1 MLWYYI
7 IRLALRSILKN
18 RMRSLLT
25 TLGIVIGVAS
35 VIALVSIG
43 RGTQAKIEGQIA
55 TLGTNLIT
63 IRPGRATSFG
73 VSKGASS
80 LNTLTLED
88 IARIE
93 EDAPSVQ
100 YVSPVISVSAQ
111 VISESKNW
119 STSIQ
124 GVSESFLEIRDWALE
139 RGSFFTRND
148 VKARK
153 KVAVLGKT
161 VATELFGDADPVGA
175 RIRIGTIPFTVI
187 GVLEAKGEG
196 MGGRDQDDIVMAP
209 STTVLYRMSDGKS
222 VGTIMASAVSAQATD
237 QAEKEMTS
245 ILRSQ
250 HRIPEGQEDDFHVH
264 NQTEITETAQSV
276 TNTIIT
282 LLSAIAAVSLLVGG
296 IGIMNIMLVSVTE
309 RTREIGIRLAV
320 GARESDVLAQFLV
333 ESFILSL
340 SGGVIGTAVGVAIGY
355 ILARWMG
362 QSIVVDPVWVL
373 TACIFSGAVGIFF
386 GFYPARKASRL
397 DPIEALRYE

>member
-80 LNTLTLED
+80 LNTLTMED
-88 IARIE
+88 IDRIE
-93 EDAPSVQ
+93 EDAPSVAHVTPLITVQ
-100 YVSPVISVSAQ
+100 AQ
-111 VISESKNW
+111 IISESKNW

-139 RGSFFTRND
+139 RGSFFTERD

-161 VATELFGDADPVGA
+161 VATELFGDTDPVGA
-175 RIRIGTIPFTVI
+175 RIRIGTIPFTVL
-187 GVLEAKGEG
+187 GVLEEKGEA
-196 MGGRDQDDIVMAP
+196 MGGKDQDDVVLAP
-209 STTVLYRMSDGKS
+209 ATTVLYRMSDGKS
-222 VGTIMASAVSAQATD
+222 VGSIMASAVSADETD
-237 QAEKEMTS
+237 KAQEEMTS

-340 SGGVIGTAVGVAIGY
+340 SGGLIGTSVGVAIGY

>member
-1 MLWYYI
+1 MLWTYI

-80 LNTLTLED
+80 LNTLTMED
-88 IARIE
+88 VERIE
-93 EDAPSVQ
+93 KDAPSVAHVTPLVAVQ
-100 YVSPVISVSAQ
+100 AQ
-111 VISESKNW
+111 TISESKNW

-139 RGSFFTRND
+139 RGSFFTERD

-161 VATELFGDADPVGA
+161 VATELFGGADPVGA
-175 RIRIGTIPFTVI
+175 RIRIGTIPFTVL
-187 GVLEAKGEG
+187 GVLEEKGEG
-196 MGGRDQDDIVMAP
+196 MGGRDQDDVVLAP
-209 STTVLYRMSDGKS
+209 ATTVLYRMSDGKS
-222 VGTIMASAVSAQATD
+222 VGSIMASAVSADETD
-237 QAEKEMTS
+237 KAQEEMTS

-320 GARESDVLAQFLV
+320 GAREGDVLAQFLV

-340 SGGVIGTAVGVAIGY
+340 SGGLIGTAVGVAIGY
-355 ILARWMG
+355 GLARWMG

-373 TACIFSGAVGIFF
+373 TACVFSGAVGIFF